1 MREAALIGSCPKIST
16 GLAAMPAKNRQSL
29 RAFSTRFG
37 QESTKR
43 LCYDCASVSNVTLLP

>member
-1 MREAALIGSCPKIST
+1 
-16 GLAAMPAKNRQSL
+16 MPAKNRQSL